1 MTTRRRFLQAAGLA
15 LLGLALTPS
24 TLLAA
29 AERVHLVRR
38 GETLSAIA
46 RRYGVSVAA
55 LGRVGI
61 KSGAGFSPAF
71 CSDAGGTPAP
81 RVAQASCL
89 PSDVAQASRLPS
101 CLLREARC
109 LFSGSAA
116 LRAAGWIAG
125 GTPALRQ
132 TGGRMPPLP
141 LAEMP
146 LTSV

>member
-1 MTTRRRFLQAAGLA
+1 MAPRRRFLQAAGLA

-61 KSGAGFSPAF
+61 KSGAGFLPAFRCSAGVSPAILF
-71 CSDAGGTPAP
+71 MARSAVTFFRECGVS
-81 RVAQASCL
+81 R
-89 PSDVAQASRLPS
+89 SRLDCRRDARATSNRRQDAAAPS
-101 CLLREARC
+101 RRNAADIGLSYTHLSATNFPNRLFLR
-109 LFSGSAA
+109 L
-116 LRAAGWIAG
+116 
-125 GTPALRQ
+125 
-132 TGGRMPPLP
+132 
-141 LAEMP
+141 
-146 LTSV
+146 